1 MAQQKQIKIDLPGSP
16 EVLHDL
22 MRFLLQHGLISEN
35 EAHTIEEKKP
45 SKTAGNKSRWAKAA
59 QRFRSEGFLTGQGDQ
74 VKEYI
79 REFREGFG
87 DGMDKRFNP

>member
-1 MAQQKQIKIDLPGSP
+1 MAQQKLTINLPGSP
-16 EVLHDL
+16 EVLRDL

-35 EAHTIEEKKP
+35 EVHTIEEKKT
-45 SKTAGNKSRWAKAA
+45 SKTAEKISRWAKAA

-74 VKEYI
+74 VQEYI

-87 DGMDKRFNP
+87 EGMDKRFNP